1 MALRVGFNATPLLS
15 PLTGIGQYI
24 VNLGR
29 SLVATG
35 EVDAYSFYGHRWRHT
50 KSKARVCFPQC
61 LS

>member
-29 SLVATG
+29 SLAATG
-35 EVDAYSFYGHRWRHT
+35 DVDA
-50 KSKARVCFPQC
+50 
-61 LS
+61 